1 MRIVHPI
8 SEHDV
13 TTHLLRPVQ
22 KGVALVALLFCA
34 TGLLLW
40 AAGNEAGASPLQLQQ
55 AQAAFDKK
63 QYSQALELLDQL
75 TKQGTASKETRRLR
89 VKTFLKLGRPADA
102 LGDYEQVE
110 LASKHEDVPL
120 LQEVAMGF
128 ITVLLKDM
136 RDQMRGAAY
145 TALKE
150 FDSEEAVPYFEDGLS
165 DGSGAVRVLA
175 VEGLGRLESGRRS
188 PKLRQ
193 ALEDQAALVKAAAI
207 KVLGRA
213 GDRSVIPVLEEAL
226 KDEQPSVRV
235 AACGALLRLG
245 RKDAWEPLRQSAAAP
260 NPDERAAAL
269 RVMGDLKET
278 RGIAILTESL
288 QHPQP
293 SVRGAAARAIGH
305 LGKPEMNEVV
315 QPVLH
320 DPVAAVRES
329 AAVSLGEMGNKE
341 SVSALKPL
349 LADAQYSVQAA
360 AVSALLQLDQP
371 YELVSA
377 TVLRL
382 FQQSDAGARTAVA
395 HSLGKAGK
403 TNRTPALDVAR
414 SLAVDPLPGPRIV
427 AVRALGH
434 IGGKDEVP
442 LLREALRDSNE
453 AVRAT
458 AGGALGR
465 LLADRN
471 HSKN

>member
-1 MRIVHPI
+1 M
-8 SEHDV
+8 
-13 TTHLLRPVQ
+13 LLRQRDGCWLTRSATILVLAVGVLIW
-22 KGVALVALLFCA
+22 KVGVAESALSLR
-34 TGLLLW
+34 
-40 AAGNEAGASPLQLQQ
+40 E
-55 AQAAFDKK
+55 AQAEFDKK
-63 QYSQALELLDQL
+63 QYVQVLEMLDQL
-75 TKQGTASKETRRLR
+75 TKQSTTPVEARRLR
-89 VKTFLKLGRPADA
+89 VKTLLKLGRPADA
-102 LGDYEQVE
+102 LGEYEQVE
-110 LASKHEDVPL
+110 FASKREDVPL
-120 LQEVAMGF
+120 LRDVAMGF

-150 FDSEEAVPYFEDGLS
+150 FDSEETVPYFEDGLS

-175 VEGLGRLESGRRS
+175 VEGLGRLERGRRS
-188 PKLRQ
+188 PKLKK
-193 ALEDQAALVKAAAI
+193 ALDDQAALVKAAAI
-207 KVLGRA
+207 KALGRA

-226 KDEQPSVRV
+226 KDEQASVRV

-245 RKDAWEPLRQSAAAP
+245 RKDAWEPLRQSAEAP

-269 RVMGDLKET
+269 RVMGDLKDT
-278 RGIAILTESL
+278 RGIPILTESL
-288 QHPQP
+288 HHPQP

-305 LGKPEMNEVV
+305 LGKPELMEVV

-349 LADAQYSVQAA
+349 LADAQYSVRAA
-360 AVSALLQLDQP
+360 AASALLQLDQP
-371 YELVSA
+371 YELVA
-377 TVLRL
+377 ETFQNL
-382 FQQSDAGARTAVA
+382 FKQSDVGARTAAA
-395 HSLGKAGK
+395 HALGKAGK
-403 TNRTPALDVAR
+403 ANRTPALDVAR

-434 IGGKDEVP
+434 IGGKEEVP
-442 LLREALRDSNE
+442 LLREALRDNNE

-465 LLADRN
+465 LLASRN

>member
-1 MRIVHPI
+1 MKTP
-8 SEHDV
+8 
-13 TTHLLRPVQ
+13 LLRHVQ
-22 KGVALVALLFCA
+22 QGVVRFAVLLCA
-34 TGLLLW
+34 TGLLLST
-40 AAGNEAGASPLQLQQ
+40 AASEAGSSSLQQ
-55 AQAAFDKK
+55 AQTAFDKK
-63 QYSQALELLDQL
+63 QYAQALELLDQL
-75 TKQGTASKETRRLR
+75 TKQSTPTAEARRLR
-89 VKTFLKLGRPADA
+89 VKTLLKLGRPTDA
-102 LGDYEQVE
+102 LGEYEQVE
-110 LASKHEDVPL
+110 QADKREDIPL
-120 LQEVAMGF
+120 LREVAMGF

-175 VEGLGRLESGRRS
+175 VEGLGRLEGGRRS
-188 PKLRQ
+188 PKLKK

-207 KVLGRA
+207 KALGRA
-213 GDRSVIPVLEEAL
+213 GDRSVIPVFEEAL
-226 KDEQPSVRV
+226 KDEQASVRV
-235 AACGALLRLG
+235 AAYGALLRLG
-245 RKDAWEPLRQSAAAP
+245 KKDAWELLRQAAAAP

-269 RVMGDLKET
+269 RVMGDLKDA
-278 RGIAILTESL
+278 RGIPILTESL
-288 QHPQP
+288 RHPQP

-305 LGKPEMNEVV
+305 LGKPEMMEVV

-341 SVSALKPL
+341 SVSALKQM
-349 LADAQYSVQAA
+349 LADSQYSVQAA

-371 YELVSA
+371 YDLVA
-377 TVLRL
+377 ETVQKL
-382 FQQSDAGARTAVA
+382 FQQSDAGARTAAA
-395 HSLGKAGK
+395 HALGKAGK
-403 TNRTPALDVAR
+403 VHARQAVEMVR

-427 AVRALGH
+427 AIRSLGH
-434 IGGKDEVP
+434 IGGKEEIP

-465 LLADRN
+465 LLADKH
-471 HSKN
+471 HSKK